1 MFLLYL
7 LLPQLDP
14 VLNLLVKHRP
24 HCLNFLYVQLFLL
37 FLLLL
42 VEVLAVS
49 LDFTPLISRQFR
61 GQVVYSDV
69 SWLDESLLFLCIQAI
84 FAKNLTDIRMQI
96 VVITIRNALAIVSH
110 NVLIERVIQ
119 VRRY

>member
-1 MFLLYL
+1 
-7 LLPQLDP
+7 
-14 VLNLLVKHRP
+14 
-24 HCLNFLYVQLFLL
+24 
-37 FLLLL
+37 

-69 SWLDESLLFLCIQAI
+69 SWLDKGLLFLCIQAI

-96 VVITIRNALAIVSH
+96 VVITIRNALAIVSR